1 MANSS
6 LNVVT
11 GVARDDA
18 SSPKTSLTTE
28 QVISIY
34 LCPLMLSVKN
44 LYYFHC
50 IFKFQEEDMREDTD
64 VLIEKMSRLQ
74 IEEDKPEQVSRRTIK

>member
-34 LCPLMLSVKN
+34 LCPLIGEESLLLS
-44 LYYFHC
+44 LH
-50 IFKFQEEDMREDTD
+50 
-64 VLIEKMSRLQ
+64 L
-74 IEEDKPEQVSRRTIK
+74 